1 MIKRKYIKKL
11 YIEEAYRDKCGGKLV
26 PDTYILMSNPPQYP
40 YICSKCDEKYI
51 FKENEKPDTLRYEFE
66 EEKEEEKLTK
76 KYKVLALIGEAGT
89 GKDTI
94 LKRLVKRFDLS
105 FYEIVSYTT
114 RPKRSNETAGEDYYF
129 LTDNEFSNLVEQGKM
144 LEHTEFN
151 GWHYGTGFG
160 SLNKEKINIGVFNPE
175 GIRKLKEN
183 PDIDLKVWRITCPEA
198 ERLKR
203 QLEREENPNIEE
215 IFRRYKTDKEDFDN
229 LDFDYI
235 SIENAKSSDLE
246 TIIEI
251 FKLYLDDLD

>member
-1 MIKRKYIKKL
+1 MIKKRYVKRM
-11 YIEEAYRDKCGGKLV
+11 YIEEIYCDKCGGKLTPTGNV
-26 PDTYILMSNPPQYP
+26 TYTYPQLHEY
-40 YICSKCDEKYI
+40 KCEKCNDIQKLKERCGQLKYEFEDEE
-51 FKENEKPDTLRYEFE
+51 ENEKP
-66 EEKEEEKLTK
+66 TK

-105 FYEIVSYTT
+105 FHEIISFTT
-114 RPKRSNETAGEDYYF
+114 RPKRSNETTGEDYYF
-129 LTDNEFSNLVEQGKM
+129 LTDSDFFGLVKQGKM

-203 QLEREENPNIEE
+203 QLEREENPDIEE

-235 SIENAKSSDLE
+235 PIENAKSSDLE

>member
-1 MIKRKYIKKL
+1 MIKKKYVKRM
-11 YIEEAYRDKCGGKLV
+11 YIEEAYCDKCGGKLALTGNV
-26 PDTYILMSNPPQYP
+26 ICTYPELYEYKCEKCSNIQ
-40 YICSKCDEKYI
+40 KL
-51 FKENEKPDTLRYEFE
+51 KERCGQLKYEFE
-66 EEKEEEKLTK
+66 EEKEEEKPIK

-94 LKRLVKRFDLS
+94 LKKLVKRFDLS
-105 FYEIVSYTT
+105 FHEIISYTT
-114 RPKRSNETAGEDYYF
+114 RPRRSNETTGEDYYF
-129 LTDNEFSNLVEQGKM
+129 LTESDFFGLVKQGKM

-151 GWHYGTGFG
+151 GWHYGTGLG

-183 PDIDLKVWRITCPEA
+183 PDIDLKVWRITCPDA
-198 ERLKR
+198 VRLKR